1 MKLQELGP
9 EAAPKLLL
17 LRGSGDARWALLAVA
32 LSQRFHLLLPEGWE
46 GQSQWLAR
54 LMDRHFSSPDQISVC
69 GPARCWK
76 TLYPAL
82 QQGKGNSGRVLLEAE
97 DLYPGS
103 FLGRE
108 LLGQDWEN
116 SFV

>member
-1 MKLQELGP
+1 MRLQELGS
-9 EAAPKLLL
+9 ESAPRLLL
-17 LRGSGDARWALLAVA
+17 LRGKGDARWALLAVA

-46 GQSQWLAR
+46 GQSQWLAQ
-54 LMDRHFSSPDQISVC
+54 LMGRYFPAEDQVMVC
-69 GPARCWK
+69 GPARCWG

-82 QQGKGNSGRVLLEAE
+82 QKGGIRHSRVLLEAE
-97 DLYPGS
+97 DLYPGN